1 MHNEPEGHALSSQN
15 TDKCGY
21 SARETFIP
29 RELLLSV
36 SKMLLLERQS
46 SLETERKDAEA
57 NTSLPTETVFC
68 PYYCLVISWS
78 FRTYRCPQIL
88 TPLWHFS

>member
-1 MHNEPEGHALSSQN
+1 MYNEHKGHALSGQDA
-15 TDKCGY
+15 DKCGY

-29 RELLLSV
+29 CELLLSV
-36 SKMLLLERQS
+36 SKMLLLQRQS

-57 NTSLPTETVFC
+57 NISLAMETVFC

-78 FRTYRCPQIL
+78 YRTYLWPQIL
-88 TPLWHFS
+88 TLLQQLL

>member
-1 MHNEPEGHALSSQN
+1 MHNEPKGRALSSQDA
-15 TDKCGY
+15 DKCGY

-29 RELLLSV
+29 CELLLSA

-57 NTSLPTETVFC
+57 NISLPMETVLC

-78 FRTYRCPQIL
+78 FRTYLWPQIL
-88 TPLWHFS
+88 TPLWQLL